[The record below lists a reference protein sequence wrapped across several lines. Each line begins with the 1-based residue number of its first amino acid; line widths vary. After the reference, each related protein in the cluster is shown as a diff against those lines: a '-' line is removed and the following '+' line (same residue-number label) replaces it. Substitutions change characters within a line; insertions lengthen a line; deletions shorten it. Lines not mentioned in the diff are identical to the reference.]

1 MAVSA
6 TSVGTD
12 RATERERTRSRE
24 RTRPEGR
31 PALRVIEGGALVRAR
46 RRRWLGVAA
55 LVAAVLLGVVLL
67 AGAVTAA
74 PVASTSSPEAVATAT
89 VEPGQTLWDVAVG
102 HAPPDTDPRAYLEQI
117 QRLNGLDGPVRP
129 WTVVLLP
136 AAER

>member
-6 TSVGTD
+6 TSAGTD
-12 RATERERTRSRE
+12 RSTEHQ
-24 RTRPEGR
+24 RTRPVERGR
-31 PALRVIEGGALVRAR
+31 PALRVIEGGALARAR

-55 LVAAVLLGVVLL
+55 ILAAVVLGSALL
-67 AGAVTAA
+67 AGAVTVA
-74 PVASTSSPEAVATAT
+74 PAVQASSPQAVATAT

-117 QRLNGLDGPVRP
+117 ERLNGFDGPVRP

-136 AAER
+136 AAEG